1 MSNAI
6 DNKSIV
12 RDLRNDTVDVQSRH
26 IDWAATLGEDLE
38 GWEAFEAVDCDECDR
53 VTVLTT
59 AMGGDEHRY
68 IEPEFENE
76 DGEVV
81 ENECM
86 GHLYFEGPMM
96 NSFYPCPFNDTD
108 EAARAIASLPLC
120 VIVLQDGETG
130 FALTGGGM
138 DLSWEIC
145 DAYIRCG
152 FLPPFQFCC
161 LPDMAGKDRESR
173 TQLILTACQR
183 TADVRGSQAEYRRI
197 ELKQMATKYKNPN
210 AA

>member
-1 MSNAI
+1 
-6 DNKSIV
+6 
-12 RDLRNDTVDVQSRH
+12 
-26 IDWAATLGEDLE
+26 
-38 GWEAFEAVDCDECDR
+38 
-53 VTVLTT
+53 
-59 AMGGDEHRY
+59 
-68 IEPEFENE
+68 
-76 DGEVV
+76 
-81 ENECM
+81 M

-108 EAARAIASLPLC
+108 EAARAIAHLPLC
-120 VIVLQDGETG
+120 VIVLEDGETG

-145 DAYIRCG
+145 DAYISCG

-161 LPDMAGKDRESR
+161 LPDMAGKGKERR

-183 TADVRGSQAEYRRI
+183 TAEVLEGQSARRGKALAE
-197 ELKQMATKYKNPN
+197 MAAKYKNPN